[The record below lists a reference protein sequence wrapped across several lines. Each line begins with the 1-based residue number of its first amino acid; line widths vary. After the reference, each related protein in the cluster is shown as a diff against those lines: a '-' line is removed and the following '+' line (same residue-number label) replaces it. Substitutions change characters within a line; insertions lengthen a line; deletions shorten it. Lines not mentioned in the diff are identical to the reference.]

1 MGGLP
6 TVDQPFRAG
15 CPIDQP
21 GRTLSGA
28 ARLGWTDVRRRL
40 GRRRSGEAA
49 APAGRWLPCMTFTM
63 VTAAGMST
71 GDRIIRKI
79 MNGINMA
86 LPTFLCGVR
95 LDVL

>member
-1 MGGLP
+1 M
-6 TVDQPFRAG
+6 
-15 CPIDQP
+15 
-21 GRTLSGA
+21 GA
-28 ARLGWTDVRRRL
+28 APTGVDGGQAAAGTANERR
-40 GRRRSGEAA
+40 GA

-86 LPTFLCGVR
+86 LPSFLCEGIR
-95 LDVL
+95 LVVL